1 MIDDELSF
9 YVEKDGESVRC
20 DIVAMI
26 PGEEDYETYVAFVDH
41 LETKTDTEIQYAKI
55 IGVGDT
61 YRIEEFEN
69 PVIVDQLK
77 EMVANNVKEYI
88 DKEMGNSYE

>member
-41 LETKTDTEIQYAKI
+41 LETMKEPEIQYAKI
-55 IGVGDT
+55 INMGDS

-69 PVIVDQLK
+69 PAIVDQLK
-77 EMVANNVKEYI
+77 DMVANNVKDYI
-88 DKEMGNSYE
+88 DKEMDNYE